1 MQEAVCLHSSQ
12 KDSRELHFPVADGRG
27 GRRKGSPGM

>member
-1 MQEAVCLHSSQ
+1 MQAAACLHSSQ
-12 KDSRELHFPVADGRG
+12 KDSRELYLPVAAGQD